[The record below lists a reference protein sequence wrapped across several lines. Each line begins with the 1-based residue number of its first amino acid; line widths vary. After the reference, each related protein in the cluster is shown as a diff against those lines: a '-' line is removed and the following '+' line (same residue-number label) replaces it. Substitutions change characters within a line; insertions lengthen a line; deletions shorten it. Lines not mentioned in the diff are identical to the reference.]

1 MKMTMHIDDATLAEV
16 MKITGA
22 VSKTAAVEL
31 ALKEMVRRAKFK
43 AIATAGLGL
52 TKEEIKNSWEDPF
65 PEETARL
72 AAKKA
77 KETRGRKRSGR

>member
-1 MKMTMHIDDATLAEV
+1 MKMTMHIDEETLADV
-16 MKITGA
+16 VRITGVA
-22 VSKTAAVEL
+22 SKTGAVEL

-52 TKEEIKNSWEDPF
+52 TKEELMKTWEDPF

-72 AAKKA
+72 ATKKA
-77 KETRGRKRSGR
+77 KEARGRKRSGR